1 MKSFRRI
8 LVDFMLPTADDNRTR
23 QQAMH
28 HTPTTVSDGVREVQS
43 SGMSYYSG
51 YGQLSKYACRV
62 IALRPGLTLP
72 LRNEGKRK
80 AAAAKQPKDHT
91 AESKLTSRRARTR
104 QTICGGTAPATY
116 Y

>member
-1 MKSFRRI
+1 
-8 LVDFMLPTADDNRTR
+8 
-23 QQAMH
+23 MH

-51 YGQLSKYACRV
+51 YGQLSK
-62 IALRPGLTLP
+62 
-72 LRNEGKRK
+72 NEGKRK
-80 AAAAKQPKDHT
+80 AAAAKQLKDHA

-104 QTICGGTAPATY
+104 QTICGGTTPTTY